1 MQQAELMANPAEQ
14 RDTLMR
20 RIVKATE
27 KHGLIVAFFIVVAF
41 FSIASENFLSPRN
54 VMLVLRQVSILGTI
68 AIGMT
73 IVITV
78 GHFDLSVGSLTSLT
92 AVVVISMHDIV
103 GPVPAMLI
111 AILVGLI
118 SGAFIG
124 YLVGYLRL
132 NSLIITLGMLVG
144 LQAIVLIYT
153 GGKYTRIVAPD
164 ETWFGFI
171 GRGFVFG
178 VPLPVIILGVLLF
191 IFSVILLKTVF
202 GRQVFSVGGNPTA
215 SKFSGISD
223 RKIIFTAFVI
233 SGLLTAIAGIIMGS
247 RLMAAQNY
255 LGQGYEFE
263 VIAGVILGGV
273 SLSGGE
279 GNVFKAFIGI
289 LIIGI
294 LKNGFLLLGF
304 PYYFQ
309 WVAQWVIVVGVVWL
323 DVATKR
329 GKVLG

>member
-1 MQQAELMANPAEQ
+1 MQQAEAAVGSAEQ
-14 RDTLMR
+14 RIPLKKRLTT
-20 RIVKATE
+20 AAE
-27 KHGLIVAFFIVVAF
+27 KHGLILAFFIVVAF
-41 FSIASENFLSPRN
+41 FSIASENFLSYKN
-54 VMLVLRQVSILGTI
+54 VMLVLRQVSVLGTI

-78 GHFDLSVGSLTSLT
+78 GHFDLSVGSLVSLT
-92 AVVVISMHDIV
+92 AVVVISMHEVV
-103 GPVPAMLI
+103 GPAPAMLI
-111 AILVGLI
+111 TIVVGMI

-124 YLVGYLRL
+124 YLVGYLKL

-153 GGKYTRIVAPD
+153 GGKYTRITAPD
-164 ETWFGFI
+164 ETWFGVI

-178 VPLPVIILGVLLF
+178 VPLPVIILGVLLL

-215 SKFSGISD
+215 SQFSGISD
-223 RKIIFTAFVI
+223 KKIIFMAFLI
-233 SGLLTAIAGIIMGS
+233 SGILTSIAGIIMGS

-255 LGQGYEFE
+255 LGQGYEFQ

-273 SLSGGE
+273 SLTGGE

-309 WVAQWVIVVGVVWL
+309 WVAQWIIVVGVVWL

>member
-1 MQQAELMANPAEQ
+1 MQQTEASVDLAADRKPLKKRLAS
-14 RDTLMR
+14 
-20 RIVKATE
+20 AAE
-27 KHGLIVAFFIVVAF
+27 KHGLILAFFIVVAF
-41 FSIASENFLSPRN
+41 FSIASENFLSYKN
-54 VMLVLRQVSILGTI
+54 IMLVLRQVSVLGTI

-92 AVVVISMHDIV
+92 AVVVISMHDVV

-111 AILVGLI
+111 TLAVGLI
-118 SGAFIG
+118 SGAFAG
-124 YLVGYLRL
+124 FLVGHLKL

-144 LQAIVLIYT
+144 LQAVVLIYT

-164 ETWFGFI
+164 ETWFGVI

-178 VPLPVIILGVLLF
+178 VPAPVIILAVLIF
-191 IFSVILLKTVF
+191 IFSVVLMKTVF

-223 RKIIFTAFVI
+223 SKVIFIAFVI
-233 SGLLTAIAGIIMGS
+233 SGVLTAIAGIIMGS

-263 VIAGVILGGV
+263 VIAGVILGGT
-273 SLSGGE
+273 SLQGRE
-279 GNVFKAFIGI
+279 AHR
-289 LIIGI
+289 
-294 LKNGFLLLGF
+294 
-304 PYYFQ
+304 
-309 WVAQWVIVVGVVWL
+309 W
-323 DVATKR
+323 R
-329 GKVLG
+329 

>member
-14 RDTLMR
+14 KDSLLR
-20 RIVKATE
+20 RIAKATE

-41 FSIASENFLSPRN
+41 FSIASENFLSPKN

-92 AVVVISMHDIV
+92 AVVVISMHDVV

-171 GRGFVFG
+171 GRGFLFG
-178 VPLPVIILGVLLF
+178 VPLPVIILGVLLL

-202 GRQVFSVGGNPTA
+202 GRQV
-215 SKFSGISD
+215 
-223 RKIIFTAFVI
+223 
-233 SGLLTAIAGIIMGS
+233 
-247 RLMAAQNY
+247 
-255 LGQGYEFE
+255 
-263 VIAGVILGGV
+263 
-273 SLSGGE
+273 
-279 GNVFKAFIGI
+279 
-289 LIIGI
+289 
-294 LKNGFLLLGF
+294 
-304 PYYFQ
+304 
-309 WVAQWVIVVGVVWL
+309 
-323 DVATKR
+323 
-329 GKVLG
+329 

>member
-1 MQQAELMANPAEQ
+1 MQQAEATVDSAVQ
-14 RDTLMR
+14 RVPFTR
-20 RIVKATE
+20 RLVGAAE
-27 KHGLIVAFFIVVAF
+27 KHGLILAFLIVVAF
-41 FSIASENFLSPRN
+41 FSIASENFLSYKN
-54 VMLVLRQVSILGTI
+54 IMLVLRQVSVLGTI

-78 GHFDLSVGSLTSLT
+78 GHFDLSVGSLVSLT

-103 GPVPAMLI
+103 GPVPAMVI
-111 AILVGLI
+111 TIVVGMI

-124 YLVGYLRL
+124 YLVGYLKL

-164 ETWFGFI
+164 ETWFGVI
-171 GRGFVFG
+171 GRGFIFG
-178 VPLPVIILGVLLF
+178 VPIPVIILGVLIF
-191 IFSVILLKTVF
+191 IFSVVLMKTVY

-223 RKIIFTAFVI
+223 RKVIFLAFLI
-233 SGLLTAIAGIIMGS
+233 SGFLTAIAGIIMGS

-255 LGQGYEFE
+255 LGQGYEFQ

-279 GNVFKAFIGI
+279 GNIFKAFIGI

-309 WVAQWVIVVGVVWL
+309 WVAQWIIVVGVVWI

>member
-1 MQQAELMANPAEQ
+1 M
-14 RDTLMR
+14 
-20 RIVKATE
+20 
-27 KHGLIVAFFIVVAF
+27 VAF
-41 FSIASENFLSPRN
+41 FSIASENFLSYKN
-54 VMLVLRQVSILGTI
+54 IMLVLRQVSVLGTI

-92 AVVVISMHDIV
+92 AVVVISMHDVV

-111 AILVGLI
+111 TLAVGLI
-118 SGAFIG
+118 SGAFAG
-124 YLVGYLRL
+124 FLVGHLKL

-144 LQAIVLIYT
+144 LQAVVLIYT

-164 ETWFGFI
+164 ETWFGVI

-178 VPLPVIILGVLLF
+178 VPAPVIILAVLIF
-191 IFSVILLKTVF
+191 IFSVVLMKTVF

-223 RKIIFTAFVI
+223 SKVIFIDFVI
-233 SGLLTAIAGIIMGS
+233 SGVLTAIAGIIMGS

-255 LGQGYEFE
+255 LGQGYEFQ

-273 SLSGGE
+273 SLTGGE

-309 WVAQWVIVVGVVWL
+309 WVAQWIIVVGVVWI
-323 DVATKR
+323 DVATKG
-329 GKVLG
+329 GKLVG

>member
-1 MQQAELMANPAEQ
+1 MQQAETSADMAADRTPLKKRLTSA
-14 RDTLMR
+14 
-20 RIVKATE
+20 AE
-27 KHGLIVAFFIVVAF
+27 KHGLILAFFIVVAF
-41 FSIASENFLSPRN
+41 FSIASENFLSYKN
-54 VMLVLRQVSILGTI
+54 IMLVLRQVSILGTI

-103 GPVPAMLI
+103 GPIPAMLI
-111 AILVGLI
+111 TIVVGII
-118 SGAFIG
+118 SGAFAG

-144 LQAIVLIYT
+144 LQAVVLIYT

-164 ETWFGFI
+164 ETWFGVI
-171 GRGFVFG
+171 GRGYVLG
-178 VPLPVIILGVLLF
+178 VPFPVIILAVLIF

-223 RKIIFTAFVI
+223 SKVIFLAFVI
-233 SGLLTAIAGIIMGS
+233 SGILTAIAGIIMGS

-255 LGQGYEFE
+255 LGQGYEFQ

-273 SLSGGE
+273 SLTGGE

-309 WVAQWVIVVGVVWL
+309 WVAQWIIVVGVVWI

>member
-14 RDTLMR
+14 RTTLMR
-20 RIVKATE
+20 RIAKATE

-41 FSIASENFLSPRN
+41 FSIASENFLSPKN

-92 AVVVISMHDIV
+92 AVVVISMHDVV

-171 GRGFVFG
+171 GRGFLFG
-178 VPLPVIILGVLLF
+178 VPLPVIILGVLLL

-223 RKIIFTAFVI
+223 RKIIFLAFVI
-233 SGLLTAIAGIIMGS
+233 SGFLTAIAGIIMGS

>member
-1 MQQAELMANPAEQ
+1 MQQTETRVSSDDQLKP
-14 RDTLMR
+14 LGK
-20 RIVKATE
+20 RISGLAQ
-27 KHGLIVAFFIVVAF
+27 KHGLILAFLIVVAF
-41 FSIASENFLSPRN
+41 FSIASENFLSYQN
-54 VMLVLRQVSILGTI
+54 IMLVLRQVSVLGTI

-73 IVITV
+73 LVITA
-78 GHFDLSVGSLTSLT
+78 GNFDLSVGSLTSLT
-92 AVVVISMHDIV
+92 AVVVISMHDVV
-103 GPVPAMLI
+103 GPIP
-111 AILVGLI
+111 AILITIAVGLA
-118 SGAFIG
+118 SGAFAG
-124 YLVGYLRL
+124 FLVGYLKL

-153 GGKYTRIVAPD
+153 GGRYTRLVAPE
-164 ETWFGFI
+164 ETWFGTI
-171 GRGFVFG
+171 GRGFFLG
-178 VPLPVIILGVLLF
+178 IPMPVIILGVLIL
-191 IFSVILLKTVF
+191 IFSIVMMKTVF

-223 RKIIFTAFVI
+223 SRIIFLSFLI
-233 SGLLTAIAGIIMGS
+233 SGALTSVAGIIMGS

-304 PYYFQ
+304 PYYMQ
-309 WVAQWVIVVGVVWL
+309 WVAQWVIVIGVVWI

>member
-1 MQQAELMANPAEQ
+1 MQQAEAVADQAVKRTPLKK
-14 RDTLMR
+14 
-20 RIVKATE
+20 RITVAAE
-27 KHGLIVAFFIVVAF
+27 KHGLIIAFFIVVAF
-41 FSIASENFLSPRN
+41 FSIASENFLSYKN
-54 VMLVLRQVSILGTI
+54 VMLVLRQVSVLGTI

-78 GHFDLSVGSLTSLT
+78 GHFDLSVGSLVSLT
-92 AVVVISMHDIV
+92 AVVVISMHDVV
-103 GPVPAMLI
+103 GPIP
-111 AILVGLI
+111 AILITVVVGLI

-124 YLVGYLRL
+124 YLVGYLKL

-164 ETWFGFI
+164 ETWFGVI

-178 VPLPVIILGVLLF
+178 IPIPVIILGVLLF
-191 IFSVILLKTVF
+191 VFSIILLKTVF
-202 GRQVFSVGGNPTA
+202 GRQVFAVGGNPTA
-215 SKFSGISD
+215 SQFSGISD
-223 RKIIFTAFVI
+223 RKIIFLAFVI
-233 SGLLTAIAGIIMGS
+233 SGILTSIAGIIMGS

-255 LGQGYEFE
+255 LGQGYEFQ

-273 SLSGGE
+273 SLTGGE

>member
-1 MQQAELMANPAEQ
+1 MQQAEAAVGSAEQ
-14 RDTLMR
+14 RVPLKKRLTT
-20 RIVKATE
+20 AAE
-27 KHGLIVAFFIVVAF
+27 KHGLILAFFIVVAF
-41 FSIASENFLSPRN
+41 FSIASENFLSYTN
-54 VMLVLRQVSILGTI
+54 VMLVLRQVSILGII

-78 GHFDLSVGSLTSLT
+78 GHFDLSVGSLVSLT
-92 AVVVISMHDIV
+92 AVVVISMHEVV
-103 GPVPAMLI
+103 GPAPAMLI
-111 AILVGLI
+111 TIVVGMI

-124 YLVGYLRL
+124 YLVGYLKL

-153 GGKYTRIVAPD
+153 GGKYTRIAAPD
-164 ETWFGFI
+164 ETWFGVI
-171 GRGFVFG
+171 GRGFVLG
-178 VPLPVIILGVLLF
+178 VPLPVIILGVLLL

-223 RKIIFTAFVI
+223 RKIIFMAFLI
-233 SGLLTAIAGIIMGS
+233 SGGLTAIAGIIMGS

-255 LGQGYEFE
+255 LGQGYEFQ

-273 SLSGGE
+273 SLTGGE

-309 WVAQWVIVVGVVWL
+309 WVAQWIIVVGVVWL

>member
-1 MQQAELMANPAEQ
+1 MQQAEAAVSSPEQ
-14 RDTLMR
+14 RIPLKKRLTT
-20 RIVKATE
+20 AAE
-27 KHGLIVAFFIVVAF
+27 KHGLILAFFIVVAF
-41 FSIASENFLSPRN
+41 FSIASENFLSYKN
-54 VMLVLRQVSILGTI
+54 VMLVLRQVSILGII

-78 GHFDLSVGSLTSLT
+78 GHFDLSVGSLVSLT
-92 AVVVISMHDIV
+92 AVVVISMHDVV

-111 AILVGLI
+111 TIVVGLI

-124 YLVGYLRL
+124 YLVGYLKL

-164 ETWFGFI
+164 ETWFGVI

-178 VPLPVIILGVLLF
+178 VPLPVIILGVLLL
-191 IFSVILLKTVF
+191 IFSIILLKTVF
-202 GRQVFSVGGNPTA
+202 GRQVFSVGGNPMA

-223 RKIIFTAFVI
+223 KKIIFMAFLI
-233 SGLLTAIAGIIMGS
+233 SGALTAIAGIIMGS

-255 LGQGYEFE
+255 LGQGYEFQ

-273 SLSGGE
+273 SLTGGE

-309 WVAQWVIVVGVVWL
+309 WVAQWIIVVGVVWL